1 MADRAK
7 SMKRVLDLQRQ
18 VVRLAEWRLGVLKQQ
33 RIQIEEDQA
42 RLHAFVSADEAL
54 GPLLSAAAYG
64 HGQALIKAATER
76 SGEEAAQSRLT
87 DSMRRRER
95 LAEKLVD
102 KLQAEADRATE
113 KRSLQEVIQAW
124 SSRDDASF
132 P

>member
-1 MADRAK
+1 MVDRVK
-7 SMKRVLDLQRQ
+7 SMKRVLDVQRQ

-33 RIQIEEDQA
+33 CIQIEEDKA

-54 GPLLSAAAYG
+54 SPLLSAAAYG
-64 HGQALIKAATER
+64 RGQALLKAGAER
-76 SGEEAAQSRLT
+76 AGEEAVQSRLT

-102 KLQAEADRATE
+102 RLQAEADLAAE
-113 KRSLQEVIQAW
+113 KRSLQEVIEAW
-124 SSRDDASF
+124 AGRDDASF